1 MSVILY
7 PNRTTEGQGTNQ
19 IEFEW
24 GKNTTRRNQTKTYFV
39 SEGGLNRL
47 SVTQQYV
54 ALKNE
59 YNGASS
65 RSISPTSS
73 TQTVTFSGKANGKY
87 LKIVKGASTVT
98 VACAVGAQSIGE
110 TATQISTYEGGSDEY
125 TYNITIT
132 VPADA
137 AEGDQ
142 SVTVTTSD
150 SASFPTA
157 SSISKSFTLTIT
169 SEEIED
175 VAIQGVTISIDS
187 SDESATN
194 WIRVGE
200 DRPFIA
206 TITPSDATI
215 ESVVWSS
222 TNNFFSI
229 AQNQSDPLKCVIT
242 GVTQGEYLGGDRLT
256 VTVTDTLGNTVT
268 DWFGVMIKA
277 PGSITFPNAP
287 VTIASYAES
296 AQTEIVLYNIDTSK
310 GFTITQSE
318 GTESWVLGDFS
329 VDYNNTPNTV
339 SVGSILPNNST
350 PSGRTSVITVTAT
363 DVSGDPVTSS
373 FNLTQEYNTQAIC
386 TEMRL
391 SGPSTISNS
400 SNTAKYTVSYIPD
413 YTTQKTCSWSL
424 TYNDGTAVPTSV
436 AYLSGVTNN
445 DANVVVGS
453 GADGTQLKLTV
464 SNSAASSTATP
475 QSITITATYYE
486 APSVVVTGF
495 TGTEVQLTYYD
506 ESDSTPTVTFIHS
519 LPAAQTPVVTDRT
532 VIESASLVPVSGTS
546 STYTLVSV
554 VNPNTA
560 TGAVARDGWVDIY
573 AFSEDEVALN
583 PVRVQFHQAGAPVT
597 ESYLEI
603 VKTAS
608 DKPSITSVG
617 STIKL
622 NFSLIWHNMATSE
635 VSFVAP
641 NYTVNVYENASD
653 QAPSYTFTEEGV
665 GADVTVA
672 AASTRTVDYSR
683 TLSGASMV
691 LLEAAKFTLIVS
703 SSSLTNSDTYDSSED

>member
-1 MSVILY
+1 MSVKLY

-47 SVTQQYV
+47 YVTQQYV

-73 TQTVTFSGKANGKY
+73 IQTVTFSGKANGKY
-87 LKIVKGASTVT
+87 LKIVKGVSTVT
-98 VACAVGAQSIGE
+98 VACTVGAQSIGE

-125 TYNITIT
+125 TYNITLT
-132 VPADA
+132 VPANP
-137 AEGDQ
+137 AEGNQ
-142 SVTVTTSD
+142 SVTVSTSD

-157 SSISKSFTLTIT
+157 SSISKNFTLTIT

-329 VDYNNTPNTV
+329 VDYTNTPNTV
-339 SVGSILPNNST
+339 SVGSILPNHST

-400 SNTAKYTVSYIPD
+400 SNTAKYTVSYIPE

-603 VKTAS
+603 VKATS
-608 DKPSITSVG
+608 GKPSITSVG

-635 VSFVAP
+635 VSFGAP

-691 LLEAAKFTLIVS
+691 LLEAEKFTLVVS

>member
-1 MSVILY
+1 MSVKLY

-47 SVTQQYV
+47 YVTQQYV

-87 LKIVKGASTVT
+87 LKIVKGVSTVT
-98 VACAVGAQSIGE
+98 VACTVGAQSIGE

-125 TYNITIT
+125 TYNITLT
-132 VPADA
+132 VPANA
-137 AEGDQ
+137 AEGSQ

-157 SSISKSFTLTIT
+157 SSISKNFTLTIT

-206 TITPSDATI
+206 TITPSNATI
-215 ESVVWSS
+215 DSVVWSS

-339 SVGSILPNNST
+339 SIGSILPNHST
-350 PSGRTSVITVTAT
+350 PSGRTSVITVNAT

-424 TYNDGTAVPTSV
+424 TYNDGSAVPTSV

-445 DANVVVGS
+445 DANVIVGS

-475 QSITITATYYE
+475 QSIVITATYYE

-546 STYTLVSV
+546 STYTLTSV

-603 VKTAS
+603 VKTTS
-608 DKPSITSVG
+608 GKPSITSVG

-653 QAPSYTFTEEGV
+653 QAPSYTFTEEGI
-665 GADVTVA
+665 GTDVTVA

-683 TLSGASMV
+683 TLSGASMI
-691 LLEAAKFTLIVS
+691 LLEAEKFTLVVS
-703 SSSLTNSDTYDSSED
+703 S

>member
-1 MSVILY
+1 MSVKLY

-24 GKNTTRRNQTKTYFV
+24 GKNTTRRNQTKAYFV

-47 SVTQQYV
+47 YVTQQYV

-87 LKIVKGASTVT
+87 LKIVKGVSTVT
-98 VACAVGAQSIGE
+98 VACTVGAQSIGE

-125 TYNITIT
+125 TYNITLT
-132 VPADA
+132 VPANA
-137 AEGDQ
+137 AEGSQ

-157 SSISKSFTLTIT
+157 SSISKNFTLTIT

-175 VAIQGVTISIDS
+175 VAIQGITISIDS

-206 TITPSDATI
+206 TITPSNATI
-215 ESVVWSS
+215 DSVVWSS

-339 SVGSILPNNST
+339 SIGSILPNHST
-350 PSGRTSVITVTAT
+350 PSGRTSVITVNAT

-424 TYNDGTAVPTSV
+424 TYNDGSAVPTSV

-475 QSITITATYYE
+475 QSIVITATYYE

-546 STYTLVSV
+546 STYTLTSV

-603 VKTAS
+603 VKTTS
-608 DKPSITSVG
+608 GKPSIISVG

-653 QAPSYTFTEEGV
+653 QAPSYTFTEEGI

-683 TLSGASMV
+683 TLSGASMI
-691 LLEAAKFTLIVS
+691 LLEAEKFTLVVS

>member
-1 MSVILY
+1 MSVKLY
-7 PNRTTEGQGTNQ
+7 PNRTTEGQGTNR

-47 SVTQQYV
+47 YVTQQYV

-65 RSISPTSS
+65 RSISPTGS

-87 LKIVKGASTVT
+87 LKIVKGVSTVT
-98 VACAVGAQSIGE
+98 VACTVGAQSIGE

-125 TYNITIT
+125 TYNITLT
-132 VPADA
+132 VPANP
-137 AEGDQ
+137 AEGNQ
-142 SVTVTTSD
+142 SVTVSTSD

-157 SSISKSFTLTIT
+157 SSISKNFTLTIT

-329 VDYNNTPNTV
+329 VDYTNTPNTV
-339 SVGSILPNNST
+339 SVGSILPNHST

-424 TYNDGTAVPTSV
+424 TYNDDTAVPTSV

-475 QSITITATYYE
+475 QSIVITATYYE

-546 STYTLVSV
+546 STYTLASV

-635 VSFVAP
+635 VSFGAP

-653 QAPSYTFTEEGV
+653 QAPSYTLTEEGV
-665 GADVTVA
+665 GTDVTVA

-691 LLEAAKFTLIVS
+691 LLEAAKFTLVVS

>member
-1 MSVILY
+1 MSVKLY

-47 SVTQQYV
+47 YVTQQYV

-87 LKIVKGASTVT
+87 LKIVKGVSTVT
-98 VACAVGAQSIGE
+98 VACTVGAQSIGE

-125 TYNITIT
+125 TYNITLT
-132 VPADA
+132 VPANA
-137 AEGDQ
+137 AEGSQ

-157 SSISKSFTLTIT
+157 SSISKNFTLTIT

-206 TITPSDATI
+206 TITPSNATI
-215 ESVVWSS
+215 DSVVWSS

-339 SVGSILPNNST
+339 SIGSILPNHST
-350 PSGRTSVITVTAT
+350 PSGRTSVITVNAT

-424 TYNDGTAVPTSV
+424 TYNDGSAVPTSV

-475 QSITITATYYE
+475 QSIVITATYYE

-546 STYTLVSV
+546 STYTLTSV

-603 VKTAS
+603 VKTTS
-608 DKPSITSVG
+608 GKPSITSVG

-653 QAPSYTFTEEGV
+653 QAPSYTFTEEGI
-665 GADVTVA
+665 GTDVTVA

-683 TLSGASMV
+683 TLSGASMI
-691 LLEAAKFTLIVS
+691 LLEAEKFTLVVS